1 MQTIANPETPHT
13 DAASVFR
20 LLADETRLR
29 TLLLL
34 ERCGELCVCELT
46 ATLAVSQPKM
56 SRHLAMLRDGGLV
69 DTRRSGQWV
78 HYRLSSALPAWS
90 SATITHTAAGLITDT
105 PFAQDI
111 ERVRR
116 AIAKNR
122 SGCES

>member
-1 MQTIANPETPHT
+1 MQAVANPEIPAIN
-13 DAASVFR
+13 AASVFR

-56 SRHLAMLRDGGLV
+56 SRHLATLRDGGLV
-69 DTRRSGQWV
+69 ETRRSGQWV
-78 HYRLSSALPAWS
+78 HYRLNPALPAWA
-90 SATITHTAAGLITDT
+90 SATISHAAAGLITEA